1 VDLKYTLR
9 QFAKSPG
16 FALVAILTLALG
28 VGANT
33 AIFSFVNAWILRP
46 SNFPNPGQL
55 VVLFETE
62 KKTGNE
68 GPVSAP
74 DWKDWKEKSG
84 VFEELAA
91 ADFSTF
97 NLTGVDEP
105 QKIEGYN
112 VSANFFTALGMKP
125 ALGREFTES
134 EMTPGQGDVVIL
146 SHQFWRDRFSSDPG
160 ILGRKITMDGV
171 ATTVVGV
178 MPENFQFIPMGPAQM
193 FTPLAIQP
201 EQMASR
207 ATRFLRVMGRLKA
220 GVDVHHAT
228 AAMTGL
234 QNSLEQA
241 YPATNTNRGVLVRGL
256 QDEVDRQSGNPAV
269 KIVFA
274 IVSFVLLMACANVA
288 NLIMARATGRR
299 KEMAVRIAIG
309 AGRWR
314 LVRQLLGETLLLFL
328 AGAAGGVLIAKAG
341 VKWILHAIPARSLA
355 YIPNHGQADV
365 DWQVLAF
372 TLGAALV
379 TGIMFGL
386 APALESTRFDVN
398 NMLKDSGGRGAAS
411 GTGSRFK
418 KILVAGEMAMAVMV
432 VVCAAL
438 LVNSFVRIMGINL
451 GFDGGRVLVGDVQL
465 PSKYK
470 TPASKAQFYD
480 AVVER
485 LASLPGVERASAA
498 TATPFDDRGG
508 MYYPVLFVE
517 GQPEPPAGQG
527 AGARVNFVMPGY
539 LESMSIPLASGRTIS
554 REDSADTTPAVVI
567 NETIARRFF
576 AGENPIGKRIR
587 LSRKTPPAWYTIV
600 GVAKDI
606 RYYEFEG
613 PPENQAY
620 LAFAQEP
627 KSQLSLVVRTRG
639 DPWAVAQSIR
649 SVVLSVDPNQP
660 VSSVTT
666 VATHLDDQLAG
677 QRILTQLTGLFGALA
692 LFLAAIG
699 IYAVMAYSVSQRTRE
714 IGIRMALGAGHGSVL
729 KLVVRQGMTMVLGG
743 LLAGIAG
750 AMVMAKAL
758 ATFLYGIKPTDPATF
773 IGSFVVLTAVA
784 LLACWIPAVRAARVD
799 PVIALRSE

>member
-1 VDLKYTLR
+1 MDLKYALR
-9 QFAKSPG
+9 QFARSPG

-46 SNFPNPGQL
+46 PTFPKPDQL
-55 VVLFETE
+55 VVLFESD
-62 KKTGNE
+62 KKTGNQ
-68 GPVSAP
+68 GPVSAA

-105 QKIEGYN
+105 LKIGGFN
-112 VSANFFTALGMKP
+112 VTANFFRALGMEP
-125 ALGREFTES
+125 ALGREFAES
-134 EMTPGQGDVVIL
+134 EMTPGQDNVVIL
-146 SHQFWRDRFSSDPG
+146 SYEFWRDRFSSDPN
-160 ILGRKITMDGV
+160 ILGQKINLDGV
-171 ATTVVGV
+171 ATTIVGV
-178 MPENFQFIPMGPAQM
+178 MPENFQYIPMGPAQV
-193 FTPLAIQP
+193 FTPLALTP
-201 EQMASR
+201 EQLNARDS
-207 ATRFLRVMGRLKA
+207 RFLRAMGRLKT
-220 GVDVHHAT
+220 GVGLSRAT

-241 YPATNTNRGVLVRGL
+241 YPATNTNRGVLVRSL
-256 QDEVDRQSGNPAV
+256 QEEIDRQSGNPAV

-314 LVRQLLGETLLLFL
+314 LMRQLLGETLLLFL
-328 AGAAGGVLIAKAG
+328 AGSAGGVLIAKAG
-341 VKWILHAIPARSLA
+341 VKWILHTIPARSLA

-365 DWQVLAF
+365 DWQVLVY
-372 TLGAALV
+372 TLGAALL
-379 TGIMFGL
+379 TGIVFGL
-386 APALESTRFDVN
+386 APALEGTRFDVN
-398 NMLKDSGGRGAAS
+398 SMLKDSGGRGAAS
-411 GTGSRFK
+411 GSGSRFK

-438 LVNSFVRIMGINL
+438 LINSFVRMMGINL

-465 PSKYK
+465 PPKYK
-470 TPASKAQFYD
+470 TPASMSQFYD
-480 AVVER
+480 GVVER
-485 LASLPGVERASAA
+485 LASIPGVERASAA
-498 TATPFDDRGG
+498 QFTPFGNGG
-508 MYYPVLFVE
+508 NINPLFIE
-517 GQPEPPAGQG
+517 GQPEPPAGQVP
-527 AGARVNFVMPGY
+527 GARVNFVMAGY
-539 LESMSIPLASGRTIS
+539 LESMSIPLAYGRTIS
-554 REDSADTTPAVVI
+554 RDDSVEATHVAVV
-567 NETIARRFF
+567 NETIAKRYFG
-576 AGENPIGKRIR
+576 GENPLGKRIKFGR
-587 LSRKTPPAWYTIV
+587 REPVWYTIA
-600 GVAKDI
+600 GVVKDI
-606 RYYEFEG
+606 HYYDFDA

-620 LAFAQEP
+620 LAFEQSP
-627 KSQLSLVVRTRG
+627 KSQMTLVVRTQG

-649 SVVLSVDPNQP
+649 AVVRAVDPNQP
-660 VSSVTT
+660 VSRITT
-666 VATHLDDQLAG
+666 IATKMDEQLAG
-677 QRILTQLTGLFGALA
+677 QRIQTQLTGLFGALA

-750 AMVMAKAL
+750 ALLMAKLL
-758 ATFLYGIKPTDPATF
+758 ANFLYGIKPTDPATF
-773 IGSFVVLTAVA
+773 IGSFVILSAVA

-799 PVIALRSE
+799 PVVALRSE